1 MKKFF
6 GVLRYEYKMS
16 IQRPGLWIVT
26 LLFSAFYVYLAIEG
40 AQDLDVE
47 AFSISRSALFAQAGQ
62 RVFSLNL
69 FFPVI
74 AGIAAADRAVRDR
87 TLGVRELIR
96 VTGVT
101 DLSYVLGKYLGVT
114 LSLLTFGMAITL
126 STGLFQTIYY
136 HWSFVFM
143 IDTFWATLVIMG
155 PALFFVTAF
164 SLVCPL
170 MMPIRLYQILFTGYW
185 YWGNFLSSDV
195 MFTIS
200 NTLLNASG
208 RYALIG
214 VFDMKMA
221 ETWPETSVSQV
232 WMNILVL
239 FAFAALALF
248 GMLWVLRVSEKD
260 GGH

>member
-26 LLFSAFYVYLAIEG
+26 LLFSAFYIYLAIAG
-40 AQDLDVE
+40 LQHLDFDP
-47 AFSISRSALFAQAGQ
+47 FSISRSALFAQAGQ

-101 DLSYVLGKYLGVT
+101 DLTYVLGKYLGVA

-126 STGLFQTIYY
+126 STGLFQAIYY
-136 HWSFVFM
+136 HWSFVFV
-143 IDTFWATLVIMG
+143 IDTFWATLVIMV

-170 MMPIRLYQILFTGYW
+170 LMPIRLYQILFTGYW
-185 YWGNFLSSDV
+185 YWGNFLSSNV
-195 MFTIS
+195 MFTVS
-200 NTLLNASG
+200 DTLLNASG

-221 ETWPETSVSQV
+221 ESWPEISIGQV
-232 WMNILVL
+232 WLNILVL

-248 GMLWVLRVSEKD
+248 GMLWVLRVSEKG